1 MLTSSSSELS
11 SDSSRSWFAS
21 SIESAVRAD
30 FLALLLVSLL
40 LTFLSAAFR
49 ALASLALA
57 VLARALSAL
66 DWLLLLLEG
75 CELGPPGWKSILSTG
90 GGEKVLPAENWN
102 VLGSVEN

>member
-1 MLTSSSSELS
+1 M
-11 SDSSRSWFAS
+11 
-21 SIESAVRAD
+21 RAN

-57 VLARALSAL
+57 ILTRALSAL

-75 CELGPPGWKSILSTG
+75 CKLG
-90 GGEKVLPAENWN
+90 LPN
-102 VLGSVEN
+102 